1 MAHNYSFQGYEREKM
16 ARVIGKDLPIS
27 TKQCIEICSFIKGR
41 NLQEAKDLLEE
52 VLKMKKP
59 VPFKRFTEGAG
70 HKKGRMAG
78 GKYPLKASA
87 EIIELLNSLEANAMQ
102 KGLNTSALVIR
113 HACANRASKTPRYG
127 RIRGITAKRTHVEFV
142 AVEAEEADKKN
153 KAKEKSPKP
162 TEAKAAKKEEPKEH
176 IQKTQGKAAEKPH
189 EKAHEKIHE
198 KTHEKASE
206 KAAIPKVKK

>member
-1 MAHNYSFQGYEREKM
+1 MPHNYSFHGYEKEKM

-41 NLQEAKDLLEE
+41 NLQKAKEMLEE
-52 VLKMKKP
+52 VLKMKRA
-59 VPFKRFTEGAG
+59 VPFSRFTEGAG

-87 EIIELLNSLEANAMQ
+87 QIIELLNSLEANAMQ
-102 KGLNTSALVIR
+102 KGLNTSLLAIR

-127 RIRGITAKRTHVEFV
+127 RRRGITAKRTHVEFV
-142 AVEAEEADKKN
+142 AAEADEAKKEGT
-153 KAKEKSPKP
+153 KEKA
-162 TEAKAAKKEEPKEH
+162 EQHADGKAAKKEEQKD
-176 IQKTQGKAAEKPH
+176 QKTHEKAAEKPH
-189 EKAHEKIHE
+189 EKAPEKIHE
-198 KTHEKASE
+198 KTRKKTDE